1 MPSRTI
7 TNAISEVVI
16 DPVCG
21 MNVPPG
27 KKDLVSEHKHHTYY
41 FCTEICLKA
50 FDEEPQK
57 YVNRKSPHGMAFENF
72 KYKYSTF
79 SGQWNNE

>member
-7 TNAISEVVI
+7 TNAISEVII

-41 FCTEICLKA
+41 FSLRSVSRPLMRNPKSMWPA
-50 FDEEPQK
+50 SPQ
-57 YVNRKSPHGMAFENF
+57 MI
-72 KYKYSTF
+72 
-79 SGQWNNE
+79 